1 MSSTAI
7 EDRAATLRRL
17 ASETFDLLVIGGGVT
32 GAGIARD
39 AALRGLKVALVEK
52 TDFAAGTSS
61 KSSKLVHG
69 GFRYLEHAQFRLVF
83 EGTNERALLM
93 RVAPH
98 LVRPLEFL
106 LPVYK
111 HDKPGLFVLDVGLW
125 IYDGLSKFSSPKL
138 HRTVRAPRLGKIEP
152 GLKRDGLDG
161 GLLYYDCATDDARIT
176 LENIVDAR
184 ALGATIANYTRAV
197 ALLRDGAGA
206 GGGPRIHGA
215 EVEPSD
221 GGGGA
226 GARIAVRARVT
237 INATGPWT
245 DDVRRLAGDQSILH
259 ASKGVHLVV
268 DAARLNPRHAV
279 VMKQKKRIVFC
290 IPWGTDRT
298 VIGTTDTF
306 YDAAPED
313 VHADADDVDYLLDL
327 ANNYFPDAKLTPD
340 DVLATW
346 AGLRPLIKPDS
357 DVATASDVSR
367 EHHILERPG
376 LITIAGGKL
385 TTYRRMA
392 AEVVDHAGTQ
402 LGQLPPC
409 TTDVRP
415 LPGAAEPIYSA
426 GYAGVQQLQ
435 DRLAAEGVVD
445 AAVAK
450 QLATT
455 YGARAPSVV
464 ARVQAEPALGERLDP
479 ELAFVLAQ
487 VDVAVDE
494 EQALTVEDV
503 LGRRVQLL
511 LRARDQGLGCTE
523 RVARRMAARL
533 GWDEARTVAEIE
545 RYRGVVAGTRR
556 FRRGQ

>member
-1 MSSTAI
+1 MSTAL

-17 ASETFDLLVIGGGVT
+17 ASETFDLLIIGGGVT
-32 GAGIARD
+32 GAGVARD

-138 HRTVRAPRLGKIEP
+138 HRTVRAQRLGKLEP
-152 GLKRDGLDG
+152 GLKREGLDG
-161 GLLYYDCATDDARIT
+161 GLLYYDCATDDARLT
-176 LENIVDAR
+176 LENIIDAR

-197 ALLRDGAGA
+197 KLIKEGE
-206 GGGPRIHGA
+206 RIAGA
-215 EVEPSD
+215 EVQPVESEAP
-221 GGGGA
+221 
-226 GARIAVRARVT
+226 IAVRARVT

-245 DDVRRLAGDQSILH
+245 DDVRKLAGENGILH

-268 DAARLNPRHAV
+268 DAKRLAPRHAV

-290 IPWGTDRT
+290 IPWGGDRT
-298 VIGTTDTF
+298 VIGTTDTY
-306 YDAAPED
+306 YDAPPED
-313 VHADADDVDYLLDL
+313 VHTDAADVAYLLDL
-327 ANNYFPDAKLTPD
+327 ANDYFPDAKLVPD

-346 AGLRPLIKPDS
+346 AGVRPLIKPDS

-376 LITIAGGKL
+376 LVTIAGGKL

-392 AEVVDHAGTQ
+392 AEVVDHAGKQ
-402 LGQLPPC
+402 LGSIAPC
-409 TTDVRP
+409 ATETRP
-415 LPGAAEPIYSA
+415 LPGAAEPIYGA
-426 GYAGVQQLQ
+426 GYAGVTQISE
-435 DRLAAEGVVD
+435 RIAAAGAVD

-450 QLATT
+450 HLANT
-455 YGARAPSVV
+455 YGARAPSVL

-479 ELAFVLAQ
+479 ELAFVMAQ

-503 LGRRVQLL
+503 LGRRLPLL
-511 LRARDQGLGCTE
+511 LRARDQGLGACE
-523 RVARRMAARL
+523 RVARRMAGRL
-533 GWDEARTVAEIE
+533 GWDAARTAREVE

-556 FRRGQ
+556 FRK

>member
-1 MSSTAI
+1 MTHARA
-7 EDRAATLRRL
+7 DRRATLERL
-17 ASETFDLLVIGGGVT
+17 GAESFDLLVIGGGVT

-39 AALRGLKVALVEK
+39 ASLRGLKVALVEK

-93 RVAPH
+93 KVAPH

-106 LPVYK
+106 VPVYK

-125 IYDGLSKFSSPKL
+125 IYDALSKFSSPRL
-138 HRTVRAPRLGKIEP
+138 HRTVRAPRLAKLEP

-161 GLLYYDCATDDARIT
+161 GLLYYDCNTDDARLT

-197 ALLRDGAGA
+197 KLIRDGD
-206 GGGPRIHGA
+206 RIAGA
-215 EVEPSD
+215 EVQPVD
-221 GGGGA
+221 GDDDGA
-226 GARIAVRARVT
+226 TIAVRAKVT

-245 DDVRRLAGDQSILH
+245 DDVRKLAGDKSILH

-268 DAARLNPRHAV
+268 DSKRLAPRHAV

-290 IPWGTDRT
+290 IPWGQDRT

-306 YDAAPED
+306 WDAPPED
-313 VHADADDVDYLLDL
+313 VHTDRDDVNYLLDL
-327 ANNYFPDAKLTPD
+327 ANNYFPEAKLTPD

-346 AGLRPLIKPDS
+346 AGVRPLIKPDS

-376 LITIAGGKL
+376 LVTIAGGKL

-392 AEVVDHAGTQ
+392 AEVVDHAGKQ
-402 LGQLPPC
+402 LGEIAAC
-409 TTDVRP
+409 GTETRP

-426 GYAGVQQLQ
+426 GYAGVTALQ
-435 DRLAAEGVVD
+435 DRLAGEGVVD

-450 QLATT
+450 HLANT

-464 ARVQAEPALGERLDP
+464 ARVKAEAARAERLDP
-479 ELAFVLAQ
+479 ELAFVMAQ

-503 LGRRVQLL
+503 LGRRLQLL

-523 RVARRMAARL
+523 RVARRMATRL
-533 GWDEARTVAEIE
+533 GWDEARTTREIAH
-545 RYRGVVAGTRR
+545 YRGVVAGTRR
-556 FRRGQ
+556 FRGGGPRV

>member
-1 MSSTAI
+1 MNAV
-7 EDRAATLRRL
+7 EERAATLRRL
-17 ASETFDLLVIGGGVT
+17 SSETFDLLVVGGGVT

-61 KSSKLVHG
+61 KSSKMVHG

-138 HRTVRAPRLGKIEP
+138 HRTVRAPRVARLEP
-152 GLKRDGLDG
+152 GLLLDGLDG
-161 GLLYYDCATDDARIT
+161 ALLYYDCATDDARLT
-176 LENIVDAR
+176 LENILDAR
-184 ALGATIANYTRAV
+184 ALGAAVANYARV
-197 ALLRDGAGA
+197 VKLIRDGD
-206 GGGPRIHGA
+206 RIAGA
-215 EVEPSD
+215 EVEAD
-221 GGGGA
+221 GA
-226 GARIAVRARVT
+226 TLPVRARVT

-245 DDVRRLAGDQSILH
+245 DDLRRLAGENGILH

-268 DAARLNPRHAV
+268 DGKRLFPRHAV
-279 VMKQKKRIVFC
+279 VMKEKKRVVFC
-290 IPWGTDRT
+290 LPWGDRT

-306 YDAAPED
+306 YDGAPED
-313 VHADADDVDYLLDL
+313 VHCDAADVTYLLGL
-327 ANNYFPDAKLTPD
+327 ANHYFPDGKLTPD

-346 AGLRPLIKPDS
+346 AGVRPLIKPDS
-357 DVATASDVSR
+357 DVPSASDVSR

-376 LITIAGGKL
+376 LVTIAGGKL

-392 AEVVDHAGTQ
+392 AEVVDHAGKQ
-402 LGQLPPC
+402 LGAIAAG
-409 TTDVRP
+409 TTHERP

-426 GYAGVQQLQ
+426 GYAGVTRLQ
-435 DRLAAEGVVD
+435 DELAAEGVVD

-450 QLATT
+450 QLANG

-464 ARVQAEPALGERLDP
+464 ARVKAEPALGDRLDP
-479 ELAFVLAQ
+479 ELAYVMAQ
-487 VDVAVDE
+487 VDVAVEE

-511 LRARDQGLGCTE
+511 LRARDQGLGCTD
-523 RVARRMAARL
+523 RVARRMAHKL
-533 GWDEARTVAEIE
+533 GWDELRTQREIE
-545 RYRGVVAGTRR
+545 RYRAVVAGTRR
-556 FRRGQ
+556 FRR

>member
-1 MSSTAI
+1 MTAPQ
-7 EDRAATLRRL
+7 ERAATLRKL
-17 ASETFDLLVIGGGVT
+17 ASQTFDLLVIGGGVT

-39 AALRGLKVALVEK
+39 AALRGLSVALVEK
-52 TDFAAGTSS
+52 SDFAAGTSS

-93 RVAPH
+93 KVAPH

-125 IYDGLSKFSSPKL
+125 IYDGLSKFSSPKV
-138 HRTVRAPRLGKIEP
+138 HRTVRAPRVGKLEP
-152 GLKRDGLDG
+152 GLKRDQLDG
-161 GLLYYDCATDDARIT
+161 ALLYYDCNTDDARLT
-176 LENIVDAR
+176 LENIIDAR
-184 ALGATIANYTRAV
+184 ALGATIVNYTRAV
-197 ALLRDGAGA
+197 KLLRDGD
-206 GGGPRIHGA
+206 RICGA
-215 EVEPSD
+215 EVQPND
-221 GGGGA
+221 FGGGA
-226 GARIAVRARVT
+226 GGDAATVAIRAKVT

-245 DDVRRLAGDQSILH
+245 DDVRKLAGENGILH

-268 DAARLNPRHAV
+268 DAKRLAPRHAV

-290 IPWGTDRT
+290 IPWGQDRT

-306 YDAAPED
+306 WDRPPEEVHTDAAD
-313 VHADADDVDYLLDL
+313 VAYLLDL
-327 ANNYFPDAKLTPD
+327 ANNYFPEAKLVPD

-346 AGLRPLIKPDS
+346 AGVRPLIKPDS
-357 DVATASDVSR
+357 DVPTASDVSR

-376 LITIAGGKL
+376 LVTIAGGKL

-392 AEVVDHAGTQ
+392 AEVVDHAGKQ
-402 LGQLPPC
+402 LGALAPC
-409 TTDVRP
+409 GTETRP
-415 LPGAAEPIYSA
+415 LPGAAEPIFSA
-426 GYAGVQQLQ
+426 GYAGVTRLSE
-435 DRLAAEGVVD
+435 RLAAEGVVD

-450 QLATT
+450 HLANM

-464 ARVQAEPALGERLDP
+464 ARVAAEPALAARLDP
-479 ELAFVLAQ
+479 ELAYVMAQ

-503 LGRRVQLL
+503 LGRRLQLL

-523 RVARRMAARL
+523 RVAARMATRL
-533 GWDEARTVAEIE
+533 GWDAARTEREIE
-545 RYRGVVAGTRR
+545 HYRAVVADTRR
-556 FRRGQ
+556 FRVTS